1 MVTTTVVS
9 PAKYPDLADRLRRVI
24 EANTPD
30 RGRFRV
36 LHELSG
42 LSPEVWKSFWY
53 GRQRPSEQMFN
64 FVFTTWPEMALWA
77 SSGLSDVRFGHL
89 SPDGT
94 QLIEEH
100 ELRPMPATRAYL
112 RAGINILKCRQQG
125 DEPTLA
131 DVAQLGR
138 LAALRDEEIKS
149 RGRREDADWT
159 VRLAAVVDGIPKN
172 EGRHL
177 VARLLE
183 ALQQERGW
191 SDLGM
196 ADTLGMGLE
205 DYLRVKDGAVDL
217 LSDKQRVMIF
227 DRWGYD
233 KVRDA
238 LLTILPQQWAQRVRD
253 LDIQRGKR

>member
-1 MVTTTVVS
+1 MTTAIDLS
-9 PAKYPDLADRLRRVI
+9 EKYPDLANRLRRVI
-24 EANTPD
+24 EVNTPE

-64 FVFTTWPEMALWA
+64 FVFSTWPEMAFWTA
-77 SSGLSDVRFGHL
+77 TGLSDVRYGHL
-89 SPDGT
+89 TPAGA

-100 ELRPMPATRAYL
+100 ELRPMPFTRAYL
-112 RAGINILKCRQQG
+112 LAGINVLKCRQQG
-125 DEPTLA
+125 IEPPLA

-138 LAALRDEEIKS
+138 LGVLRDHEVQS
-149 RGRREDADWT
+149 RERSEDADWT
-159 VRLAAVVDGIPKN
+159 IRLATVVDGIPKDD
-172 EGRHL
+172 GRHL
-177 VARLLE
+177 VAKLLE

-191 SDLGM
+191 SDQGM
-196 ADTLGMGLE
+196 ADTLGMALE
-205 DYLRVKDGAVDL
+205 DYLRAKDGAVDL
-217 LSDKQRVMIF
+217 LSDKQRWMIF

-238 LLTILPQQWAQRVRD
+238 LLAILPQQWAQRVRD